1 MAWNVLAMQSIRLS
15 TVYQPACPHPA
26 LPARPQKD
34 TLTAPAVFQQASMRQ
49 YDPSNK
55 LPVRE
60 SPALAYTSSRRPEAV
75 SATVYLDAHAM
86 DRIKQVCREE
96 NRRIS
101 DVICEAVELYL
112 RERTR

>member
-1 MAWNVLAMQSIRLS
+1 
-15 TVYQPACPHPA
+15 
-26 LPARPQKD
+26 
-34 TLTAPAVFQQASMRQ
+34 MRW

-60 SPALAYTSSRRPEAV
+60 SPGLADPSSRRADAV
-75 SATVYLDAHAM
+75 SATVYLEAHAL

-101 DVICEAVELYL
+101 DVICEAVDLYL
-112 RERTR
+112 RERTRFAFERTTDSDAA